1 MKIETNYTINATK
14 TYEGICE
21 VEESIWDYTKDE
33 FYSSFVIGIPADP
46 VLVKI
51 IEVKNLPIICKDIN
65 YWNVYPKNIEHQ
77 KKYLGMYLDNG
88 SWVEEDEN

>member
-1 MKIETNYTINATK
+1 ME
-14 TYEGICE
+14 IC
-21 VEESIWDYTKDE
+21 
-33 FYSSFVIGIPADP
+33 PR
-46 VLVKI
+46 
-51 IEVKNLPIICKDIN
+51 KNQSPFIKDIN